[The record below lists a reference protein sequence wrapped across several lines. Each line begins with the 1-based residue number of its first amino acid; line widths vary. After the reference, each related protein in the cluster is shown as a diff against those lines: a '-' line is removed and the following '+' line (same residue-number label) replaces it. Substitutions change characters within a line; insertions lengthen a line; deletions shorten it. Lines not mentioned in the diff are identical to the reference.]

1 LNFKFKCSHVSDVFF
16 FRKFIMTY
24 DILPTMVMSGRVFI
38 ATVGILATLLLG
50 PCQGFQSSPSI
61 VELRRPTSIES
72 LRDNDLEPSDD
83 ESPFLSQIRRRQVLA
98 SLAIVGTTLNVRPSI
113 AKETFDIDC
122 LSDLPPLAADSVRI
136 YLCRHGETEN
146 NRLGLVQ
153 GARIDPPIN
162 AKGRSQAHR
171 LGEALSRSV
180 TKPSIFLHS
189 PLLRATQ
196 TTEIAVAAMSMSR
209 APKIKA
215 ESSLAEVDFG
225 QVAEGRP
232 VAEVRGGMVQTY
244 ASWAAG
250 DIDQRMAGGGENG
263 REVRG

>member
-1 LNFKFKCSHVSDVFF
+1 
-16 FRKFIMTY
+16 M
-24 DILPTMVMSGRVFI
+24 MVLTSRVVI
-38 ATVGILATLLLG
+38 TTVGILATLLPV
-50 PCQGFQSSPSI
+50 PCDGFQSCNSI
-61 VELRRPTSIES
+61 VELRRPTSIGS
-72 LRDNDLEPSDD
+72 LRDNDLEPSD
-83 ESPFLSQIRRRQVLA
+83 ETPFLSQICRRRQVLA
-98 SLAIVGTTLNVRPSI
+98 SLAIVGTTLNVSPSLSR
-113 AKETFDIDC
+113 AEETNNIDC

-162 AKGRSQAHR
+162 AKGRSQAQR
-171 LGEALSRSV
+171 MGEALSRAA

-196 TTEIAVAAMSMSR
+196 TTELAAAAMSMSR
-209 APKIKA
+209 APKVKA

-232 VAEVRGGMVQTY
+232 VSEVRGGMVQTY

-263 REVRG
+263 REVRWNELRFFFHL

>member
-1 LNFKFKCSHVSDVFF
+1 
-16 FRKFIMTY
+16 MT
-24 DILPTMVMSGRVFI
+24 LVPSSTMVTTRVAFI
-38 ATVGILATLLLG
+38 AIVGILVTLPPV
-50 PCQGFQSSPSI
+50 PCQCFQSSHSI
-61 VELRRPTSIES
+61 VELRRPTSIGF
-72 LRDNDLEPSDD
+72 LRDNDLESVD
-83 ESPFLSQIRRRQVLA
+83 ESPSLSQICRRQVLA
-98 SLAIVGTTLNVRPSI
+98 SLAIAATTFNVSPSI
-113 AKETFDIDC
+113 AKEPNNIDC

-136 YLCRHGETEN
+136 YLCRHAETEN

-162 AKGRSQAHR
+162 TRGRAQAQR
-171 LGEALSRSV
+171 MGEALSRAS
-180 TKPSIFLHS
+180 TQPSIFLHS

-196 TTEIAVAAMSMSR
+196 TTELAAAAMSR
-209 APKIKA
+209 APTVTA

-244 ASWAAG
+244 TSWAAG

-263 REVRG
+263 REVR